1 MATRGRDLDPGIRI
15 TFLGGTD
22 DGDDGASD
30 VAKYTYES
38 DKVEPLKW
46 VMALLT
52 ALVHE

>member
-1 MATRGRDLDPGIRI
+1 MTTRGRDLDPGIRI

-38 DKVEPLKW
+38 DKVEPFK
-46 VMALLT
+46 
-52 ALVHE
+52 